1 METPFVFGKMAI
13 GDDFT
18 NRQDEIVH
26 LSQNFISG
34 INTILISPRRWG
46 KSSLVAKAAT
56 ETLNRHKE
64 MRIVFIDLFNVR
76 SEEDFYRNLAE
87 SVIKATTNKMQ
98 EVISQSKKFFKQL
111 IPKISFSPDHIHK
124 FSLAFDWQQVKKQPA
139 EILNLAESIA
149 ESKRIKIVV
158 CIDEFQNTGFFTDSL
173 AFQKTLR
180 SHWQQHQFASY
191 CLFGSKRHMLMEV
204 FALPSMPFYKFGDL
218 IFLDKISIEN
228 WEPFIISRFKE
239 TGKSLTASQSRTI
252 ANFAECHPYYV
263 QQLAQVCWLRCEKKL
278 TEEVISQAVE
288 SLILQLSLLFQNIME
303 TLSLTQINF
312 LHALLKEEPHLSSM
326 AAIQKYQL
334 GTSANVSQ
342 VKQAL
347 TGKEIIDSVS
357 GKIVILDPIFK
368 LWLGRY
374 YFDRE

>member
-1 METPFVFGKMAI
+1 
-13 GDDFT
+13 
-18 NRQDEIVH
+18 
-26 LSQNFISG
+26 
-34 INTILISPRRWG
+34 
-46 KSSLVAKAAT
+46 
-56 ETLNRHKE
+56 
-64 MRIVFIDLFNVR
+64 
-76 SEEDFYRNLAE
+76 
-87 SVIKATTNKMQ
+87 
-98 EVISQSKKFFKQL
+98 
-111 IPKISFSPDHIHK
+111 
-124 FSLAFDWQQVKKQPA
+124 
-139 EILNLAESIA
+139 
-149 ESKRIKIVV
+149 
-158 CIDEFQNTGFFTDSL
+158 
-173 AFQKTLR
+173 
-180 SHWQQHQFASY
+180 
-191 CLFGSKRHMLMEV
+191 MEV
-204 FALPSMPFYKFGDL
+204 FASPSMQFYKFGDL

-342 VKQAL
+342 IKQAL
-347 TGKEIIDSVS
+347 IGKEIIDSVS
-357 GKIVILDPIFK
+357 GKTVILDPIFK
-368 LWLGRY
+368 LWLGRFPIPFSY
-374 YFDRE
+374 SELVWDPDTNPSGVALQYVSPDIKIKSNIRKTLIIN